1 MCKDVSQKDLLS
13 GINGE
18 LKDVTE
24 LKMMIADYREI
35 IHKQKKQTESLKS
48 QLAFATQNQVKR
60 ESEFKEIDNVLR
72 NKLNHLEE
80 KQQKLIASEMTKEN

>member
-35 IHKQKKQTESLKS
+35 IHKQKK
-48 QLAFATQNQVKR
+48 
-60 ESEFKEIDNVLR
+60 
-72 NKLNHLEE
+72 
-80 KQQKLIASEMTKEN
+80 